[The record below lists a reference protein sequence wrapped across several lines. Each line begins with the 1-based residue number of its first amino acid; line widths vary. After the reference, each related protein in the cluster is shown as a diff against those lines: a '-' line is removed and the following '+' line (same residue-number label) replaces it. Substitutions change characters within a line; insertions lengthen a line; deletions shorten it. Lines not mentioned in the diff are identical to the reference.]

1 MIFAS
6 NLLGSIHEN
15 SLGYEWKLR
24 SIEHQLSEAAS
35 QELRLEQQIAT
46 KLSEIADL
54 HLEHRPELEQ
64 EARDVLDLRDAE
76 ERELR
81 KRLEQVERTIS
92 DLLEKIDAR
101 QADLRRLKRQVAD
114 MLAGRKEYRQMLTRF
129 EEAQERRRT
138 AEPNQRELQE
148 ECARKLPQYR
158 QDARYAYL
166 VSAGYATDA
175 YRGTGIRRFL
185 DGWIAR
191 LCNFHE
197 NHRNEMTLLAMQ
209 DALARTEEE
218 TRQELQA
225 LSDRLAAATAS
236 EEEATGMRSLKEEL
250 ARLEEAVK
258 AQKKHANEIHALLAP
273 YAAKADTRYVQA
285 RSLVA
290 VALKEHSEEELM
302 ARVLQTPGLAD
313 DKLAREVVDMQAAL
327 QAQRR
332 RIAELEQQRTQ
343 ADTGY
348 QRAKELERTLRH
360 RGYAG
365 GHYGYHSGLNLGS
378 LLVGYMAGQLT
389 VDQAAQE
396 LGQYRQPIQDD
407 YPYNHLPQDWGFGGD
422 FASSDAFGGDGF
434 STTDSF

>member
-6 NLLGSIHEN
+6 NLFGSIHEN

-35 QELRLEQQIAT
+35 QELRLEQQIAI

-54 HLEHRPELEQ
+54 HLERRPELEQ
-64 EARDVLDLRDAE
+64 EARNVLDLRDAE

-114 MLAGRKEYRQMLTRF
+114 MLAGREEYRQMLARF
-129 EEAQERRRT
+129 EEAQVRQRT
-138 AEPNQRELQE
+138 AEPNLRELQD
-148 ECARKLPQYR
+148 ECARKLPQY
-158 QDARYAYL
+158 QKDARYTYL

-175 YRGTGIRRFL
+175 YRGNGIRRFL

-197 NHRNEMTLLAMQ
+197 NRRNELTLLAMR
-209 DALARTEEE
+209 DALARKAEEP
-218 TRQELQA
+218 RQELQA
-225 LSDRLAAATAS
+225 LSDRLAEATAT
-236 EEEATGMRSLKEEL
+236 EEESAGMRGLKEEL
-250 ARLEEAVK
+250 ARLEAAVK
-258 AQKKHANEIHALLAP
+258 EEKKHANTIQAQLAP
-273 YAAKADTRYVQA
+273 FAAKTDTRYRQA

-290 VALKEHSEEELM
+290 TAMKSHSEEELM
-302 ARVLQTPGLAD
+302 ARVLKTPVLAD
-313 DKLAREVVDMQAAL
+313 DKLAREVVAMQAAL

-332 RIAELEQQRTQ
+332 HIAGLGQQRAH
-343 ADTGY
+343 ADAEY

-360 RGYAG
+360 RGYGG
-365 GHYGYHSGLNLGS
+365 GHYGYHSGLNLGA

-396 LGQYRQPIQDD
+396 IGQYRQEIQDD
-407 YPYNHLPQDWGFGGD
+407 YPYNQLPQDWGFGGD
-422 FASSDAFGGDGF
+422 FASSDTFGGEGF